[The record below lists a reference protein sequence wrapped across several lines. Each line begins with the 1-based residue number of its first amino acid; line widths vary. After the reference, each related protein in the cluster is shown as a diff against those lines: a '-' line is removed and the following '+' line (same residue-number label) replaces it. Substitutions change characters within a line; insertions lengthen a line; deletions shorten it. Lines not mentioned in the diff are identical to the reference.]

1 MSAERLY
8 ELAPL
13 VVAVAGVF
21 LAIRVLLLLL
31 RAAVMAVMQWRYP
44 LPVDK
49 RPALVDENWLEWLI
63 AAAVMALAS
72 IPVLLNFLEGVRTW

>member
-21 LAIRVLLLLL
+21 LAVRVLLLLL

-44 LPVDK
+44 LPADK
-49 RPALVDENWLEWLI
+49 RPALVDENWLEWVI

-72 IPVLLNFLEGVRTW
+72 IPVLLNFLDGVRTW